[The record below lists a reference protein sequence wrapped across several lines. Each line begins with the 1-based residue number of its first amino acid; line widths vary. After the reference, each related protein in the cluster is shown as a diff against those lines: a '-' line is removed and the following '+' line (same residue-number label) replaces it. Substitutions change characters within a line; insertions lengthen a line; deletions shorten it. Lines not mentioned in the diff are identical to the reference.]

1 MMISAMH
8 ISNWQLFSFT
18 IFVLIVA
25 FISFRLKLGLEK
37 SLIIG
42 STRTYLQLL
51 LMGAILVYIFKYPNP
66 FISVGLY
73 IWMIFW
79 AARIVV
85 GRIESPP
92 FKLFPIV
99 FSTMLFSYMLL
110 NISCMGLFLNV
121 NPWYQP
127 QFFITIGGMIVGNS
141 MNAVA
146 LSLDRL
152 FSDLKNRRRELE
164 QNLILGMKPLDA
176 IRALVRDALK
186 AGMTPSINQLAGVG
200 LVFIPGMMT
209 GQILGGEDPMN
220 AAKYQILIMLIIC
233 VSTALGSVLVV
244 SRVAKK
250 CFNERGQL
258 NL

>member
-1 MMISAMH
+1 
-8 ISNWQLFSFT
+8 
-18 IFVLIVA
+18 
-25 FISFRLKLGLEK
+25 
-37 SLIIG
+37 
-42 STRTYLQLL
+42 
-51 LMGAILVYIFKYPNP
+51 
-66 FISVGLY
+66 
-73 IWMIFW
+73 
-79 AARIVV
+79 
-85 GRIESPP
+85 
-92 FKLFPIV
+92 
-99 FSTMLFSYMLL
+99 
-110 NISCMGLFLNV
+110 
-121 NPWYQP
+121 
-127 QFFITIGGMIVGNS
+127 MIVGNS